1 MNKKYLSYEEAVKKL
16 QNYCAYQER
25 CQEEVRSK
33 LIELGVYGEELDCV
47 IADLIEEN
55 YLNEQRFAVCFAGG
69 KFRIKHWG
77 RKKIVQELKAKKISD
92 YSIRKALESE
102 ISEADYNNTLLDV
115 LKKKANLLSEK
126 DPYKR
131 KQKLVQ
137 YAMSRGFET
146 ELVLEIL
153 KEMNSV

>member
-1 MNKKYLSYEEAVKKL
+1 MNKKYLSYDEAVKKL
-16 QNYCAYQER
+16 QSYCAYQER

-33 LIELGVYGEELDCV
+33 LIELGVYGEELDRV

-55 YLNEQRFAVCFAGG
+55 YLNEQRFALCFAGG
-69 KFRIKHWG
+69 KFRIKQWG
-77 RKKIVQELKAKKISD
+77 RKKIVQELKAKKISE

-102 ISEADYNNTLLDV
+102 ISVAEYSATLIEV
-115 LKKKANLLSEK
+115 LQKKANLLSEK

-146 ELVLEIL
+146 ALILEVL
-153 KEMNSV
+153 KEKL